1 MRSIGAAVRLG
12 RRRSCNRGEHVFVER
27 VVKSRYAQRFGDTAI
42 CGVDR
47 LANPQSRDSLPPTN
61 FVMQA
66 GRVVF
71 IAGDGRSGG
80 TLLGQILDGLSDSV
94 YVGELKNIWH
104 ESFEQNEPCGC
115 GERFRHCEFWRAVV
129 EKTFG
134 SFERLDLRAMLRMH
148 MSVARERYIPML
160 MLLNR
165 VPAELFGSKLPRAY
179 EDVLSRL
186 YGAIREVAGKSVVVD
201 SSREVSQALVLARI
215 PSIDLKVLHLVRD
228 SRAVAFSNSRR
239 KPQFGDDIASPVRKP
254 MLSFERKQETP
265 FGRGWHP
272 RGCCPGEGLWQARW
286 SGLGAMR
293 RLQAIPHLRRRS
305 KIPYARLLYED
316 LVRDPREA
324 IVRALDQ
331 LELGRPDL
339 SMIQGTYV
347 KLGVNH
353 AISGNPVKFNSGG
366 VDLRID
372 DEWRAAMRERD
383 RRTVT
388 LLTSPLMRRYGY
400 AI

>member
-1 MRSIGAAVRLG
+1 
-12 RRRSCNRGEHVFVER
+12 
-27 VVKSRYAQRFGDTAI
+27 
-42 CGVDR
+42 
-47 LANPQSRDSLPPTN
+47 
-61 FVMQA
+61 MQA

-186 YGAIREVAGKSVVVD
+186 YGAIREVSGKSVVVD

-239 KPQFGDDIASPVRKP
+239 KPQFGDDIASPVRKR
-254 MLSFERKQETP
+254 MLSSSASRKLPLDEDGIRRMLP
-265 FGRGWHP
+265 RRGAVASALVWTW
-272 RGCCPGEGLWQARW
+272 RNASA
-286 SGLGAMR
+286 SG
-293 RLQAIPHLRRRS
+293 IPHLRRRS

-339 SMIQGTYV
+339 SMIQDTYV
-347 KLGVNH
+347 KLGINH

-366 VDLRID
+366 VDLRLD